1 MKYNLYTTNPKE
13 VIQMNSS
20 HDMKKKRVPDGM
32 LYVMDLNL
40 NPTTFDIKLGNRAI
54 ETTGPTYTI
63 CSQCCLCEMGGV

>member
-1 MKYNLYTTNPKE
+1 
-13 VIQMNSS
+13 
-20 HDMKKKRVPDGM
+20 M